1 MSNIVK
7 ANFIQ
12 FSAENTKVIDTN
24 SLVAKRLEGFSGVLR
39 ESLEDEDISLSDGSS
54 NASDMDPLAMAELL
68 ADRDE
73 NGEPIDEEFEV
84 EGEPID
90 ESDVPG
96 ETAEDISKMK
106 EEALAEIERVKE
118 SARAEVDELRER
130 ARQEGYSE
138 GYFEGTT
145 KAEEEAKVKF
155 AEIEA
160 KKAELDEEYKKL
172 IEDIEPRMVEAI
184 TDVYKSVF
192 GDSFFSK
199 KDVMKHLILAALFN
213 VELSE
218 EVTVR
223 VSPVDYETVDSLK
236 DELKERAAIK
246 GELTIVSDER
256 LTATEA
262 KVETPFGIMDC
273 SVDTEVEEL
282 TKTLRAL
289 SYGGR

>member
-39 ESLEDEDISLSDGSS
+39 ESLDEDDISLHDGES
-54 NASDMDPLAMAELL
+54 NNADLDPLAMAELL

-73 NGEPIDEEFEV
+73 NGEPIDEEYEV
-84 EGEPID
+84 EGESID
-90 ESDVPG
+90 EAVAPG

-138 GYFEGTT
+138 GYFEGTK
-145 KAEEEAKVKF
+145 KAEEEAAAKF

-160 KKAELDEEYKKL
+160 KKVELDEEYKKL
-172 IEDIEPRMVEAI
+172 IDDLEPRIVEAI

-192 GDSFFSK
+192 GDSFYSK
-199 KDVMKHLILAALFN
+199 KDVMKNLILAALFDADS
-213 VELSE
+213 SE
-218 EVTVR
+218 EVTIR

-236 DELKERAAIK
+236 GELKERAAIK
-246 GELTIVSDER
+246 GELTVVSDER

-273 SVDTEVEEL
+273 SIDTEVEEL

>member
-39 ESLEDEDISLSDGSS
+39 ESLDDEDQNSAEGQA
-54 NASDMDPLAMAELL
+54 NNSDMDPLAMAELL
-68 ADRDE
+68 ADRDD
-73 NGEPIDEEFEV
+73 NGEPIDEGFEV

-90 ESDVPG
+90 DVKPSS

-118 SARAEVDELRER
+118 TARAEVEELRER

-138 GYFEGTT
+138 GYFEGTK
-145 KAEEEAKVKF
+145 KAEEEANAKF
-155 AEIEA
+155 AEIED
-160 KKAELDEEYKKL
+160 KKAELEAEYQKL
-172 IEDIEPRMVEAI
+172 IDDLEPRMVETI
-184 TDVYKSVF
+184 TDVYRSVF
-192 GDSFFSK
+192 GDSFYSK
-199 KDVMKHLILAALFN
+199 KDVMKNLILAALFN
-213 VELSE
+213 ADSSE
-218 EVTVR
+218 EVTIR
-223 VSPVDYETVDSLK
+223 VSPIDFETVDSLK
-236 DELKERAAIK
+236 EELKERAAVK
-246 GELTIVSDER
+246 GELSVVSDER

-273 SVDTEVEEL
+273 SIDTEVEEL

>member
-39 ESLEDEDISLSDGSS
+39 ESLDDEDQSIHENTD
-54 NASDMDPLAMAELL
+54 ASDMDPLAMAELL

-73 NGEPIDEEFEV
+73 NGEPVDEGFEV

-90 ESDVPG
+90 ETIPSG
-96 ETAEDISKMK
+96 ETSEDIAKMK

-118 SARAEVDELRER
+118 AARAEVDELRER

-138 GYFEGTT
+138 GYFEGTK
-145 KAEEEAKVKF
+145 KAEEEAAVRF
-155 AEIEA
+155 AQIDE

-172 IEDIEPRMVEAI
+172 IDDLEPRIVETI
-184 TDVYKSVF
+184 TDVYRSVF
-192 GDSFFSK
+192 GDSFYSK
-199 KDVMKHLILAALFN
+199 KDVMKNLILAALFN
-213 VELSE
+213 ADPSE
-218 EVTVR
+218 EVTLR
-223 VSPVDYETVDSLK
+223 VSPVDFEMVDSLK

-246 GELTIVSDER
+246 GELSVVSDER

>member
-1 MSNIVK
+1 LSNIVK

-39 ESLEDEDISLSDGSS
+39 ESLDDEDHNSAEGQA
-54 NASDMDPLAMAELL
+54 NTSDMDPLAMAELL
-68 ADRDE
+68 ADRDDS
-73 NGEPIDEEFEV
+73 GEPINEGFEV

-90 ESDVPG
+90 DAKPSS

-118 SARAEVDELRER
+118 TARAEVEELRER

-138 GYFEGTT
+138 GYFEGTK
-145 KAEEEAKVKF
+145 KAEEEANAKYAKIEEERTELE
-155 AEIEA
+155 AE
-160 KKAELDEEYKKL
+160 YRKL
-172 IEDIEPRMVEAI
+172 IDDLEPRMVETI
-184 TDVYKSVF
+184 TDVYRSVF
-192 GDSFFSK
+192 GDSFYSK
-199 KDVMKHLILAALFN
+199 IDVMKNLILAALFN
-213 VELSE
+213 ADSSE
-218 EVTVR
+218 EITIR
-223 VSPVDYETVDSLK
+223 VSPIDFETVDSLK
-236 DELKERAAIK
+236 EELKERAAVK
-246 GELTIVSDER
+246 GELSVVSDER

-273 SVDTEVEEL
+273 SIDTEVEEL

>member
-1 MSNIVK
+1 
-7 ANFIQ
+7 
-12 FSAENTKVIDTN
+12 
-24 SLVAKRLEGFSGVLR
+24 
-39 ESLEDEDISLSDGSS
+39 
-54 NASDMDPLAMAELL
+54 MAELL

-73 NGEPIDEEFEV
+73 NGEPVDEGFEV

-90 ESDVPG
+90 ETIPSG
-96 ETAEDISKMK
+96 ETSEDIAKMK

-118 SARAEVDELRER
+118 AARAEVDELRER

-138 GYFEGTT
+138 GYFEGTK
-145 KAEEEAKVKF
+145 KAEEEAAVRF
-155 AEIEA
+155 AQIDE

-172 IEDIEPRMVEAI
+172 IDDLEPRIVETI
-184 TDVYKSVF
+184 TDVYRSVF
-192 GDSFFSK
+192 GDSFYSK
-199 KDVMKHLILAALFN
+199 KDVMKNLILAALFN
-213 VELSE
+213 ADPSE
-218 EVTVR
+218 EVTLR
-223 VSPVDYETVDSLK
+223 VSPVDFEMVDSLK

-246 GELTIVSDER
+246 GELSVVSDER